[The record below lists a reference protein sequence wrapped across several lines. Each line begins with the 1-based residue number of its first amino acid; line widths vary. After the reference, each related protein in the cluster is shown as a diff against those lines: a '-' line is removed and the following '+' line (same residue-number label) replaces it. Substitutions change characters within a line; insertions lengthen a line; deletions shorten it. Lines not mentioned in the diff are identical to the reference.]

1 MKYYVAYS
9 ENGKSFKDNYIHTI
23 ILEYPKEIKSELDIE
38 KLREEISKNI
48 YLAPCHHMG
57 EIISWQRLSDD

>member
-1 MKYYVAYS
+1 MNKTKEELS
-9 ENGKSFKDNYIHTI
+9 EV
-23 ILEYPKEIKSELDIE
+23 E